1 MCIRDRFTGA
11 LRLFDA
17 LTHTLTCSSI
27 GCRLFDSL
35 HRPACSAQ
43 AEVETALFSF
53 KGQTSKSSAG
63 VRLLADS
70 LVEKLPLSR
79 RFRGLSAAKTPA
91 LGGGL
96 NGWSQHFNL
105 LAEMGCCRWAIGDGS
120 ISRRS
125 RRRRSGTVSYTHL
138 PSPRDG
144 LLSRMPSSA

>member
-91 LGGGL
+91 LGC
-96 NGWSQHFNL
+96 HPKRTFRD
-105 LAEMGCCRWAIGDGS
+105 RWPPHLRRLGNRPDPGNDAGIYHLSGRCAIG
-120 ISRRS
+120 
-125 RRRRSGTVSYTHL
+125 
-138 PSPRDG
+138 
-144 LLSRMPSSA
+144 